1 MGWKIENENNMSRLR
16 LLKEDGIKG
25 KEILEKQGKTIEFE
39 EIKKIRHQAKERMKE
54 TIKIKIG
61 TVPLLSYG
69 STEEKDLFERLLK
82 LRAC

>member
-1 MGWKIENENNMSRLR
+1 MIQNI
-16 LLKEDGIKG
+16 LKEYIKG

>member
-69 STEEKDLFERLLK
+69 STEEKDLFN
-82 LRAC
+82 

>member
-1 MGWKIENENNMSRLR
+1 MIQNI
-16 LLKEDGIKG
+16 LKEYIKG

-39 EIKKIRHQAKERMKE
+39 EIKKIRHQAKEKMKE

>member
-1 MGWKIENENNMSRLR
+1 MIQNI
-16 LLKEDGIKG
+16 LKEYIKG

-39 EIKKIRHQAKERMKE
+39 EIKKIRHQAKGRMKE

-82 LRAC
+82 LIAC

>member
-1 MGWKIENENNMSRLR
+1 MIQNI
-16 LLKEDGIKG
+16 LKEYIKG
-25 KEILEKQGKTIEFE
+25 KEILEKQGKPIEFE

>member
-1 MGWKIENENNMSRLR
+1 
-16 LLKEDGIKG
+16 
-25 KEILEKQGKTIEFE
+25 
-39 EIKKIRHQAKERMKE
+39 MKE
-54 TIKIKIG
+54 TIKIG